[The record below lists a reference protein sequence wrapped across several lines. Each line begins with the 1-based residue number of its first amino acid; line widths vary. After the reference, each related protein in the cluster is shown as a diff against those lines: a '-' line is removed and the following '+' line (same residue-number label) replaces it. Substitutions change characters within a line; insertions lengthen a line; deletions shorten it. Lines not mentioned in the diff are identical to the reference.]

1 MGGTGGAKSPA
12 DGGATRTSPL
22 ARRLHSGALLSQPER
37 RRMPSSSNP
46 SQPEMKLPVVIA
58 AASVGTII
66 EWYDFYLY
74 GSLAV
79 FFSTLFFP
87 PGHPTASLLA
97 SLATFG
103 AGFAVRPFGA
113 IVFGRVGD
121 LIGRKYAFL
130 VTLTIMGLSTT
141 LVALLPDRKSV

>member
-79 FFSTLFFP
+79 FSSTLFFP
-87 PGHPTASLLA
+87 PGHPTASRLA
-97 SLATFG
+97 RLAPLD
-103 AGFAVRPFGA
+103 AGFAFRAFGG

-121 LIGRKYAFL
+121 LISRKYAFL
-130 VTLTIMGLSTT
+130 VTLAVMGTAT
-141 LVALLPDRKSV
+141 VLV

>member
-1 MGGTGGAKSPA
+1 MQPGG
-12 DGGATRTSPL
+12 
-22 ARRLHSGALLSQPER
+22 LLSQPGR
-37 RRMPSSSNP
+37 RRMPSSTTA
-46 SQPEMKLPVVIA
+46 SQPTMKLPVVIA
-58 AASVGTII
+58 AASAGTII

-74 GSLAV
+74 GTLAV

-113 IVFGRVGD
+113 VVFGRVGD

-130 VTLTIMGLSTT
+130 VTLAVMGTAT
-141 LVALLPDRKSV
+141 VLVGLVPTYEKA